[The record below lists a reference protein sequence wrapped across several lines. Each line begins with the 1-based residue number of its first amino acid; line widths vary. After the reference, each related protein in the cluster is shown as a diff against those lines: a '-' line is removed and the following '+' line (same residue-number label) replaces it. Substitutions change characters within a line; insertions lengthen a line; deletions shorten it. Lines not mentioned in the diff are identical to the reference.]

1 MTPIL
6 HSIYRHPV
14 KGLTPE
20 SLNAVTL
27 ERGRAIPNDRRFA
40 LALGSTP
47 TETASTKWM
56 PKSNFLM
63 LQRNERLARLQT
75 YFNDETDTLSVRQGE
90 HTLASG
96 KLTDRIERS
105 AIENFFGTFMDEEA
119 RGQPK
124 LVEAAFNHVLSDHA
138 APVISI
144 INLSSL
150 KDLERVTKTP
160 VDPLR
165 FRANIWLE
173 GIPPWIEFEWI
184 NKKIF
189 IESVC
194 LTVTS
199 RIDRCAAINVNPITA
214 ERDQN
219 IIKALNRG
227 YQHIDFG
234 VFTQVETAGT
244 IEVGDKLTT
253 PD

>member
-1 MTPIL
+1 MIPSV

-27 ERGRAIPNDRRFA
+27 APGRAIPNDRRFA

-47 TETASTKWM
+47 TQTASTKWM

-96 KLTDRIERS
+96 KLTDGTGRS
-105 AIENFFGTFMDEEA
+105 AIENFFGAFMDEEA

-189 IESVC
+189 IENVC

-219 IIKALNRG
+219 IVKALKRA
-227 YQHIDFG
+227 YQHVDFG
-234 VFTQVETAGT
+234 IFTQVQAAG
-244 IEVGDKLTT
+244 IVEVGDKITT